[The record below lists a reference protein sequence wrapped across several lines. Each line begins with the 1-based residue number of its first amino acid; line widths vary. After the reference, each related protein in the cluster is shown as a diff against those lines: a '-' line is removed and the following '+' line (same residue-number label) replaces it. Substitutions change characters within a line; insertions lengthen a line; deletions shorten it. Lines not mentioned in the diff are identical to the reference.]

1 MKIAFEFSRF
11 FNCLTGMSWSDSG
24 NGKGCFNVFA
34 VKPEP
39 NVFPGR
45 FREIIIDDM
54 VAGKESESRPGV
66 DLVFLPVSPEY
77 TRSLLY
83 GMYAE
88 HRGSLFPM
96 EVAPAFEKT
105 YVRNKNIPAGVA
117 AEPRTYRIS
126 VLLEY
131 VHLAPN

>member
-1 MKIAFEFSRF
+1 MFGRDI
-11 FNCLTGMSWSDSG
+11 G
-24 NGKGCFNVFA
+24 NRKGSFNVFA

-39 NVFPGR
+39 NVFPGS
-45 FREIIIDDM
+45 FRKIMIDDM
-54 VAGKESESRPGV
+54 VAGKESESLPGF

-83 GMYAE
+83 GMYAV

-96 EVAPAFEKT
+96 EVTATFEKT
-105 YVRNKNIPAGVA
+105 HVRNKNIPAGVT
-117 AEPRTYRIS
+117 AEPGTYGIS